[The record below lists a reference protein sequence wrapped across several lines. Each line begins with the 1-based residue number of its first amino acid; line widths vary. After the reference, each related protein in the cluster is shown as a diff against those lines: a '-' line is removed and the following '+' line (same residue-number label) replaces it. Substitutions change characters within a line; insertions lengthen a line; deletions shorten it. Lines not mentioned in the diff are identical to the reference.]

1 MSYSKDVGER
11 LRQVRVD
18 RGWSLQEVER
28 ASEGQWKA
36 AVIGSY
42 ERGDRNIS
50 ATRLLELAEF
60 YGVRPADVLPGEM
73 APQRAF
79 GTSIVVDLRRLE
91 ALGPRYAP
99 LRRYLETIQI
109 QRGDFN
115 RRVLSVRSEDLRA
128 LAVIHDT
135 TPEALT
141 EELRREGVLGG
152 DVGAPGQPTGAPT
165 EGGDGR

>member
-1 MSYSKDVGER
+1 MSYSREVGER

-28 ASEGQWKA
+28 ASGGRWKA

-60 YGVRPADVLPGEM
+60 YGVRPADVLPGET
-73 APQRAF
+73 APQRGF
-79 GTSIVVDLRRLE
+79 GTTIVLDLRRLE

-128 LAVIHDT
+128 LAVIHET
-135 TPEALT
+135 TPETLV

-152 DVGAPGQPTGAPT
+152 DVGTLEQLGASGP
-165 EGGDGR
+165 DQR

>member
-1 MSYSKDVGER
+1 VSYSREVGER

-28 ASEGQWKA
+28 ASGGRWKA

-60 YGVRPADVLPGEM
+60 YGVRPADVLPGET
-73 APQRAF
+73 APQRGF
-79 GTSIVVDLRRLE
+79 GTTIVLDLRRLE
-91 ALGPRYAP
+91 ALGGRYAP

-128 LAVIHDT
+128 LAVIHES
-135 TPEALT
+135 TPETLV

-152 DVGAPGQPTGAPT
+152 DVGNLEQLGAPRS
-165 EGGDGR
+165 GSDQV

>member
-28 ASEGQWKA
+28 ASEGRWKA

-50 ATRLLELAEF
+50 ATRLLELADF
-60 YGVRPADVLPGEM
+60 YGVRPSDVLPGEV
-73 APQRAF
+73 APQRSF
-79 GTSIVVDLRRLE
+79 GTTIVIDLRRLE

-99 LRRYLETIQI
+99 VRRYLETIQI

-128 LAVIHDT
+128 LAVVHDT

-152 DVGAPGQPTGAPT
+152 DMAAPEPSSSGEVGDVG
-165 EGGDGR
+165 

>member
-1 MSYSKDVGER
+1 MSYSRDVGER
-11 LRQVRVD
+11 LRQVRLE

-28 ASEGQWKA
+28 SSGGRWKA
-36 AVIGSY
+36 AVVGSY

-60 YGVRPADVLPGEM
+60 YGVRPADVLPGEQ
-73 APQRAF
+73 APQGGVSA
-79 GTSIVVDLRRLE
+79 SIVLDLRQLE

-99 LRRYLETIQI
+99 LRRYLETIQL

-115 RRVLSVRSEDLRA
+115 RRVLSVRNEDLRA
-128 LAVIHDT
+128 LSVIHEA
-135 TPEALT
+135 TPESLT

-152 DVGAPGQPTGAPT
+152 DPGILEELGPESRQPSG
-165 EGGDGR
+165 

>member
-1 MSYSKDVGER
+1 MSYSREVGER

-28 ASEGQWKA
+28 ASGGRWKA

-60 YGVRPADVLPGEM
+60 YGVRPADVLPGET
-73 APQRAF
+73 APQRGF
-79 GTSIVVDLRRLE
+79 GTTIVLDLRRLE

-128 LAVIHDT
+128 LAVIHES
-135 TPEALT
+135 TPETLV
-141 EELRREGVLGG
+141 EELRCEGVLGG
-152 DVGAPGQPTGAPT
+152 DVASLEQSGAPGQGP
-165 EGGDGR
+165 DRR

>member
-28 ASEGQWKA
+28 ASEGRWKA

-50 ATRLLELAEF
+50 ATRLLELADF
-60 YGVRPADVLPGEM
+60 YGVRPSDVLPGEM
-73 APQRAF
+73 APQRGF
-79 GTSIVVDLRRLE
+79 GTAIVVDLRRLE

-99 LRRYLETIQI
+99 VRRYLETIQI

-128 LAVIHDT
+128 LAVVHDT

-152 DVGAPGQPTGAPT
+152 DVGAPQQSSGTAGS
-165 EGGDGR
+165 GDGS

>member
-1 MSYSKDVGER
+1 MSYSRDVGER
-11 LRQVRVD
+11 LRQVRLE

-28 ASEGQWKA
+28 SSGGRWKA
-36 AVIGSY
+36 AVVGSY

-60 YGVRPADVLPGEM
+60 YGVRPADVLPGEQ
-73 APQRAF
+73 AAQGGVSA
-79 GTSIVVDLRRLE
+79 SIVLDLRRLE

-99 LRRYLETIQI
+99 LRRYLETIQL

-115 RRVLSVRSEDLRA
+115 RRVLSVRNEDLRA
-128 LAVIHDT
+128 LSVIHET
-135 TPEALT
+135 TPESLT

-152 DVGAPGQPTGAPT
+152 DPGLLEELGPESRRPGA
-165 EGGDGR
+165 

>member
-11 LRQVRVD
+11 LRQVRLSH
-18 RGWSLQEVER
+18 GWSLQEVER
-28 ASEGQWKA
+28 ASDGHWKA

-60 YGVRPADVLPGEM
+60 YGVRPVDILPGEV
-73 APQRAF
+73 APQRGF
-79 GTSIVVDLRRLE
+79 GSSIVLDLRRLE
-91 ALGPRYAP
+91 ALGPRFAP
-99 LRRYLETIQI
+99 LRRYLETIQL

-128 LAVIHDT
+128 LAVIHDA
-135 TPEALT
+135 TPESLT
-141 EELRREGVLGG
+141 DELRREGVLGG
-152 DVGAPGQPTGAPT
+152 DVAAIDLIAPT
-165 EGGDGR
+165 DADGAA

>member
-28 ASEGQWKA
+28 ASEGRWKA

-50 ATRLLELAEF
+50 ATRLLELADF
-60 YGVRPADVLPGEM
+60 YGVRPSDVLPGEV
-73 APQRAF
+73 APQRSF

-115 RRVLSVRSEDLRA
+115 RRVLSVRNEDLRA
-128 LAVIHDT
+128 LAVVHDT

-141 EELRREGVLGG
+141 DELRREGVLGG
-152 DVGAPGQPTGAPT
+152 DVAPHQVSGAPT
-165 EGGDGR
+165 DGGDGR

>member
-1 MSYSKDVGER
+1 MSYSREVGER
-11 LRQVRVD
+11 LRQIRID

-28 ASEGQWKA
+28 ASGGRWKA

-60 YGVRPADVLPGEM
+60 YGVRPADVLPGES
-73 APQRAF
+73 APQRGF
-79 GTSIVVDLRRLE
+79 GTTIVLDLRRLE

-128 LAVIHDT
+128 LAVIHES
-135 TPEALT
+135 TPENLV

-152 DVGAPGQPTGAPT
+152 DVGNLEQLGAQ
-165 EGGDGR
+165 GRGPDQR

>member
-1 MSYSKDVGER
+1 MSYSRHVGER

-28 ASEGQWKA
+28 ASAGRWKA

-50 ATRLLELAEF
+50 ATRLLELVEF
-60 YGVRPADVLPGEM
+60 YGVRPADVLPGET
-73 APQRAF
+73 APQQGF
-79 GTSIVVDLRRLE
+79 GTTIVLDLRRLE

-128 LAVIHDT
+128 LAVIHET
-135 TPEALT
+135 TPETLV

-152 DVGAPGQPTGAPT
+152 DFGNLEQLGTSEPDRP
-165 EGGDGR
+165 

>member
-1 MSYSKDVGER
+1 VSYSREVGER

-28 ASEGQWKA
+28 ASGGRWKA

-60 YGVRPADVLPGEM
+60 YGVRPADVLPGET
-73 APQRAF
+73 APQRGF
-79 GTSIVVDLRRLE
+79 GTTIVLDLRRLE
-91 ALGPRYAP
+91 ALGGRYAP

-128 LAVIHDT
+128 LAVIHES
-135 TPEALT
+135 TPETLV

-152 DVGAPGQPTGAPT
+152 DVGNLEQLGTPRSGSDHG
-165 EGGDGR
+165 

>member
-11 LRQVRVD
+11 LRQVRLD

-28 ASEGQWKA
+28 ASDGRWKA

-50 ATRLLELAEF
+50 ATRLLELADF
-60 YGVRPADVLPGEM
+60 YGVRPVDILPGEV
-73 APQRAF
+73 APQRGF
-79 GTSIVVDLRRLE
+79 GASIVLDLRRLE

-99 LRRYLETIQI
+99 LRRYLETIQV

-115 RRVLSVRSEDLRA
+115 RRVLSVRNEDLRA

-135 TPEALT
+135 TPESLT
-141 EELRREGVLGG
+141 DELRREGVLGG
-152 DVGAPGQPTGAPT
+152 DVAAVGLTAPAD
-165 EGGDGR
+165 GDGSA

>member
-11 LRQVRVD
+11 LRQVRLD

-28 ASEGQWKA
+28 ASDGRWKA

-60 YGVRPADVLPGEM
+60 YGVRPADILPGEA
-73 APQRAF
+73 APQRGFAS
-79 GTSIVVDLRRLE
+79 SIVLDLRRLE

-99 LRRYLETIQI
+99 LRRYLETIQV

-128 LAVIHDT
+128 LAVIHDA
-135 TPEALT
+135 TPESLT

-152 DVGAPGQPTGAPT
+152 DVAPLDLTVPTDA
-165 EGGDGR
+165 DGSG